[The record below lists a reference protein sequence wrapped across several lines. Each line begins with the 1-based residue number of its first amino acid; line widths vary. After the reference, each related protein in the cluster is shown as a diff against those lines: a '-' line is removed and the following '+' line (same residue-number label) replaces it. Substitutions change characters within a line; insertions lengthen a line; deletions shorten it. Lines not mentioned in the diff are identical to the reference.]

1 MARPSWRPAL
11 AEPRIAIIDDHELVC
26 AGVRVLLTDA
36 GIGEVVYAGPSTEEA
51 CRERPSVA
59 LLDIDLGPS
68 GPPVVDGVTQLIGA
82 GSAVLVVS
90 AFEDRRTV
98 QAALEAGALGF
109 VPKRASLG
117 VLAEAIATAALGE
130 LYMSVDLASILA
142 SASVTPD
149 LSPRELNALQLY
161 ASGLKLTAVASRM
174 GISPH
179 TAKEYLD
186 RVRAKY
192 AAVGREART
201 RTELYMAASH
211 DGLLGESVPS
221 IGDIQP

>member
-1 MARPSWRPAL
+1 MADL
-11 AEPRIAIIDDHELVC
+11 RIAIIDDHELVC
-26 AGVRVLLTDA
+26 AGVRMLLTDA
-36 GIGEVVYAGPSTEEA
+36 HVGTVVYSGPHTDAA
-51 CRERPSVA
+51 CAQQPDVA
-59 LLDIDLGPS
+59 LLDIDLGPD
-68 GPPVVDGVTQLIGA
+68 GPHVVDGVRQLNSAGA
-82 GSAVLVVS
+82 AVLVVS

-109 VPKRASLG
+109 VPKRASLA
-117 VLAEAIATAALGE
+117 VLTEAIHTAALGE

-142 SASVTPD
+142 SASVSPD
-149 LSPRELNALQLY
+149 LSPRELSALQLY
-161 ASGLKLTAVASRM
+161 ASGLKLSAVATRM

-211 DGLLGESVPS
+211 DGLLAGPVPS
-221 IGDIQP
+221 IGDTQP